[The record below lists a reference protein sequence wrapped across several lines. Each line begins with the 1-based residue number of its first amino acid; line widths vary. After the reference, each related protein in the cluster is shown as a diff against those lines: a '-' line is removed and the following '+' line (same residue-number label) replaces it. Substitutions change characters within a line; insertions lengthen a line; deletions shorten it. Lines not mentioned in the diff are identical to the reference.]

1 MVGNLLGVKNKKKK
15 AKKAVLGSKYDIY
28 NYPENFPKIVLY
40 RLLDTDVWSWL
51 QSVLIDWTRKQFS
64 VI

>member
-15 AKKAVLGSKYDIY
+15 EAKKAVLGSKYHDIY

-40 RLLDTDVWSWL
+40 RLLDTDV
-51 QSVLIDWTRKQFS
+51 
-64 VI
+64 